1 MNVGKGAVGS
11 EGRIWHSVRSW
22 PVRIIRTVTFRS
34 DAYAEL
40 MHDPSATWQS
50 ILTSLLVFAPHQIIE
65 FFDYESRYFDILIR
79 AILSGPVGLVVWTGV
94 VFLFLGS
101 SRQRVGYFPLLRGL
115 GFSAVGLGIAGLAN
129 FGIPDASVFKS
140 AAPYLWLLPVAMQVQ
155 AVTQMS
161 RASDPA
167 AAETPDSAATTP
179 TTSPGQI
186 RAAASVLVPVTLLAI
201 AALILIIFA
210 LAMFGWS

>member
-1 MNVGKGAVGS
+1 
-11 EGRIWHSVRSW
+11 
-22 PVRIIRTVTFRS
+22 
-34 DAYAEL
+34 